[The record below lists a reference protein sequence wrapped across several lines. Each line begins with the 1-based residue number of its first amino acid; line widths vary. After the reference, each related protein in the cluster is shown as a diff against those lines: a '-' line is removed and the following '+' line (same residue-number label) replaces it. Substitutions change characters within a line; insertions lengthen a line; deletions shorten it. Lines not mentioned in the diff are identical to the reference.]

1 MSVCAH
7 RFSSKRLPR
16 IVSFGRL
23 LRRSRTIA
31 HEGAHEGWH
40 MRAGT
45 EGGRPKG
52 ATAGGTVRAKEGKTK
67 KPLRAFACRGSR
79 IWGGKWDSN
88 PRQPE
93 SQSGTLPTELF
104 PPEFEFCGLPG
115 RDRTCDH
122 LLRRQVL
129 YPTELR
135 ADRPGVQLGWKLV
148 GVKRFELPTSCS
160 QSRRATR
167 LRYTP
172 GRNRIL
178 HEIRK
183 NATGNQQAQG

>member
-1 MSVCAH
+1 MQPTRCRSFCSL
-7 RFSSKRLPR
+7 RPSSFHEK
-16 IVSFGRL
+16 
-23 LRRSRTIA
+23 SRTA
-31 HEGAHEGWH
+31 L
-40 MRAGT
+40 
-45 EGGRPKG
+45 
-52 ATAGGTVRAKEGKTK
+52 TVRD
-67 KPLRAFACRGSR
+67 LF
-79 IWGGKWDSN
+79 WGGKWDSN

-104 PPEFEFCGLPG
+104 PPEFEFYGLPG

-135 ADRPGVQLGWKLV
+135 ADRLGVQQGWNMV

-172 GRNRIL
+172 GRKRIL
-178 HEIRK
+178 HEKRK
-183 NATGNQQAQG
+183 NATLFFQERALPSLKGTIRAAWQVSDSCETRDVSVRHQLKRYNDA

>member
-1 MSVCAH
+1 MKKIPH
-7 RFSSKRLPR
+7 
-16 IVSFGRL
+16 G
-23 LRRSRTIA
+23 
-31 HEGAHEGWH
+31 E
-40 MRAGT
+40 
-45 EGGRPKG
+45 
-52 ATAGGTVRAKEGKTK
+52 TVRD
-67 KPLRAFACRGSR
+67 LF
-79 IWGGKWDSN
+79 WGGKWDSN

-135 ADRPGVQLGWKLV
+135 ADRTAYMLFWYQVV

-172 GRNRIL
+172 GRSRIL
-178 HEIRK
+178 HEKRK
-183 NATGNQQAQG
+183 NATGKKTAGLPVLFKGLDFSSSGFPLGLRTRWVQCAASAKTVQ

>member
-1 MSVCAH
+1 M
-7 RFSSKRLPR
+7 
-16 IVSFGRL
+16 
-23 LRRSRTIA
+23 
-31 HEGAHEGWH
+31 
-40 MRAGT
+40 
-45 EGGRPKG
+45 
-52 ATAGGTVRAKEGKTK
+52 K
-67 KPLRAFACRGSR
+67 KARMTTTSCGLMF
-79 IWGGKWDSN
+79 WGGKWDSN

-135 ADRPGVQLGWKLV
+135 ADRLVSMHVRKLV
-148 GVKRFELPTSCS
+148 GVKRFELSTSCS

-172 GRNRIL
+172 GRSRIL
-178 HEIRK
+178 HEKRK
-183 NATGNQQAQG
+183 NATGKNQRACRSCSRGLDFFSSGFPLGLRTRWVQCAASAKTVQ

>member
-1 MSVCAH
+1 
-7 RFSSKRLPR
+7 
-16 IVSFGRL
+16 
-23 LRRSRTIA
+23 
-31 HEGAHEGWH
+31 
-40 MRAGT
+40 MRD
-45 EGGRPKG
+45 
-52 ATAGGTVRAKEGKTK
+52 
-67 KPLRAFACRGSR
+67 LF
-79 IWGGKWDSN
+79 WGGKWDSN

-183 NATGNQQAQG
+183 NATGNQQAGEPQKKRNLARGDARSMERRCRMLWRRCAAVCGIREKGTMSRRRLSPLFIGKRDK

>member
-1 MSVCAH
+1 M
-7 RFSSKRLPR
+7 
-16 IVSFGRL
+16 
-23 LRRSRTIA
+23 
-31 HEGAHEGWH
+31 
-40 MRAGT
+40 
-45 EGGRPKG
+45 
-52 ATAGGTVRAKEGKTK
+52 K
-67 KPLRAFACRGSR
+67 KARMTTTSCGLMF
-79 IWGGKWDSN
+79 WGGKWDSN

-93 SQSGTLPTELF
+93 SQSGTLPTQLF

-135 ADRPGVQLGWKLV
+135 ADRLVSMHVWKLV

-172 GRNRIL
+172 GRSRIL
-178 HEIRK
+178 HEKRK
-183 NATGNQQAQG
+183 NATGKKTAGLPVLFKGLDFSSSGFPLGLRTRWVQCAASAKTVQ

>member
-1 MSVCAH
+1 M
-7 RFSSKRLPR
+7 
-16 IVSFGRL
+16 
-23 LRRSRTIA
+23 
-31 HEGAHEGWH
+31 
-40 MRAGT
+40 
-45 EGGRPKG
+45 
-52 ATAGGTVRAKEGKTK
+52 K
-67 KPLRAFACRGSR
+67 KARMTTTSCGLMF
-79 IWGGKWDSN
+79 WGGKWDSN

-135 ADRPGVQLGWKLV
+135 ADRLVSMHVWKLV

-183 NATGNQQAQG
+183 NATGKRKQQANANRQTHHKNRKARGRREGGRRGGVGGCFEAVAGQCAASVKKVQ

>member
-1 MSVCAH
+1 
-7 RFSSKRLPR
+7 
-16 IVSFGRL
+16 
-23 LRRSRTIA
+23 
-31 HEGAHEGWH
+31 
-40 MRAGT
+40 MRD
-45 EGGRPKG
+45 
-52 ATAGGTVRAKEGKTK
+52 
-67 KPLRAFACRGSR
+67 LF
-79 IWGGKWDSN
+79 WGGKWDSN

-135 ADRPGVQLGWKLV
+135 ADRLVSMHVWKLV

-178 HEIRK
+178 HEKRK
-183 NATGNQQAQG
+183 NATGKNVNEDKPVLTLYDEKERGPVRNQTAYVFLLKRLRSFRASKNCGKVFRTPYCSRGV

>member
-1 MSVCAH
+1 MGMRPCVLASGSHQVLASISVIKKGTSLH
-7 RFSSKRLPR
+7 PSHEPVLTSTRVPSSSLFHQK
-16 IVSFGRL
+16 VGRAKK
-23 LRRSRTIA
+23 IP
-31 HEGAHEGWH
+31 HGE
-40 MRAGT
+40 
-45 EGGRPKG
+45 
-52 ATAGGTVRAKEGKTK
+52 TVRD
-67 KPLRAFACRGSR
+67 LF
-79 IWGGKWDSN
+79 WGGKWDSN

-135 ADRPGVQLGWKLV
+135 ADRLVSMHVWKLV

-172 GRNRIL
+172 GRSRIL
-178 HEIRK
+178 HEK
-183 NATGNQQAQG
+183 